1 MLQQYRTKGFHHSF
15 PPTRFQSAP
24 TRAPAGASLTSTPRP
39 KDWAFPQQLWGKHSS
54 NKAQGLTHSP
64 CRGVSATD
72 TMPSSPG
79 AAPGGPKSTSA
90 RCSGCFNP
98 HASQSRS
105 AMPVCQWQ
113 TTVLFPYS
121 TPNHWATGTGR
132 MHSTSEIP
140 ISTVPKYPRALLI

>member
-54 NKAQGLTHSP
+54 NKMQGLTHSP

-79 AAPGGPKSTSA
+79 AAPGGPTSTSA
-90 RCSGCFNP
+90 RCSGSVLTHTRP
-98 HASQSRS
+98 SHAQQ
-105 AMPVCQWQ
+105 CQCASGRQLCSSPIAPQ
-113 TTVLFPYS
+113 TTGPQALAGCTALVKFQSIQYQS
-121 TPNHWATGTGR
+121 
-132 MHSTSEIP
+132 IP
-140 ISTVPKYPRALLI
+140 GHY